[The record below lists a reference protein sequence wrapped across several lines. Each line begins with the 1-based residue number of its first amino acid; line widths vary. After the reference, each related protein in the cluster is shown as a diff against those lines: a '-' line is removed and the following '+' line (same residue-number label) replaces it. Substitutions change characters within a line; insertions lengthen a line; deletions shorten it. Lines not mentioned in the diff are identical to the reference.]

1 MSLIVKVKLLSK
13 NGKLPVRKNMW
24 DAGADIYSA
33 EEKEIFPGEY
43 VMIKTDIA
51 LEIPSGY
58 VGLVWPRSG
67 LAAKHGLDTLAGVID
82 SEYRDNVCILLHN
95 HGKELFKVETG
106 MRIAQLLIQ
115 KVEHANFIK
124 HHELNETGRGDGFGS
139 SGVF

>member
-1 MSLIVKVKLLSK
+1 MIVKVKLLSEK
-13 NGKLPVRKNMW
+13 GKLPVRKNMY
-24 DAGADIYSA
+24 DAGADLYSA
-33 EEKEIFPGEY
+33 ENKDIPPGEY
-43 VMIKTDIA
+43 VAVKTDIA
-51 LEIPSGY
+51 LEIPGGY

-115 KVEHANFIK
+115 KVEQANFIK
-124 HHELNETGRGDGFGS
+124 STELNETGRGEGFGS